1 MKKKLLSILAA
12 TTAVALGAIGL
23 AACGGGG
30 DDKPGKVYVTWQHGI
45 NYDVK
50 LMEIDAGAKVSVA
63 DAPTVYVRERGED
76 GKLKPTTTADDT
88 YGWYTDASWTTEFD
102 FDQPITEHTS
112 IFALCKSDLECN
124 LSWAVAGDFAGEGN
138 NWNAAAPNEE
148 LQFVKTAS
156 PTSMAAPDN
165 VYELTCELEAGKSFK
180 LIGTLDTTSWGW
192 GGNDAVNSKPNYG
205 ASGKQNTDDD
215 GAAVTLNL
223 DAMWAG
229 ETPAFSG
236 AETSTDADGKIQHKN
251 NIKCLVAGTYKLTLR
266 VNMPNGTRT
275 LSYEVVTAA

>member
-50 LMEIDAGAKVSVA
+50 LMEIDAGAKVSLT

-124 LSWAVAGDFAGEGN
+124 ISWAIVGSING
-138 NWNAAAPNEE
+138 WNADAPADDYK
-148 LQFVKTAS
+148 LTKTAS
-156 PTSMAAPDN
+156 PTSMTAPDN
-165 VYELTCELEAGKSFK
+165 VYEVEYTFAEGAEFK
-180 LIGTLDTTSWGW
+180 LIGTTDPDVWGW
-192 GGNDAVNSKPNYG
+192 GSDESVNSKPNYG
-205 ASGKQNTDDD
+205 ADGKQN
-215 GAAVTLNL
+215 GQVNNSVTLNL

-229 ETPAFSG
+229 ETPAFEG
-236 AETSTDADGKIQHKN
+236 GGMSTDDDGNKIYGG
-251 NIKCLVAGTYKLTLR
+251 NIKCLVAGTYKLTLK
-266 VNMPNGTRT
+266 VNVPNGTRT
-275 LSYEVVTAA
+275 LSYEAVTAA